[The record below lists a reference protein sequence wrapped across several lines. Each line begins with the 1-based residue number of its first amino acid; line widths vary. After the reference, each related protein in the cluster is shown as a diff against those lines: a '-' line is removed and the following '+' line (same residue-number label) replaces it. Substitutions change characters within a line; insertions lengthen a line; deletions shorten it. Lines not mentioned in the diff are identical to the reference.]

1 MSNAINPE
9 HYNRLNPQPK
19 DVIRAWG
26 LNFNLGSAVKYISRA
41 GHKDDIVQDLKKAQ
55 EFIQFEIDAIE
66 GARAE
71 RKDKPKHEDFMD
83 AMLRGLF
90 GGSVGHIEITGKR
103 NGKTDEEIA
112 EIVDKTIKDIIS
124 GMAGVELEEIKEG
137 SAEKMVRALIKSNHM
152 AMLEHYSFSVKFICD
167 RGISHEIV
175 RHRVASYAQESTRYC
190 NYNKSGDVAFIRP
203 VFFAEDTPE
212 MDNWVDSCMR
222 AEKTYNYLISEGR
235 TPQEARSVLP
245 NSLKTEVVMTANLR
259 EWRHFLSLRACGS
272 TGKPHPQMLEVAV
285 PLLKELRERVPV
297 VFDDLEPME
306 WETVK

>member
-103 NGKTDEEIA
+103 NGKTDEEI
-112 EIVDKTIKDIIS
+112 
-124 GMAGVELEEIKEG
+124 KEG
-137 SAEKMVRALIKSNHM
+137 NG
-152 AMLEHYSFSVKFICD
+152 Y
-167 RGISHEIV
+167 
-175 RHRVASYAQESTRYC
+175 
-190 NYNKSGDVAFIRP
+190 
-203 VFFAEDTPE
+203 
-212 MDNWVDSCMR
+212 
-222 AEKTYNYLISEGR
+222 
-235 TPQEARSVLP
+235 
-245 NSLKTEVVMTANLR
+245 TEVHITGNANPIEVR
-259 EWRHFLSLRACGS
+259 EYIER
-272 TGKPHPQMLEVAV
+272 E
-285 PLLKELRERVPV
+285 LKDRLAMV
-297 VFDDLEPME
+297 L
-306 WETVK
+306 

>member
-90 GGSVGHIEITGKR
+90 GGFVGHIEITGKR

-285 PLLKELRERVPV
+285 PLLKELKERVPV

-306 WETVK
+306 WVTIE